1 MADSRDTITIPQ
13 RALPLQRAA
22 VLWPVYLLTDAEA
35 MVAGEPVSLAPLS
48 ALEAGDA
55 GLIESLLPEI
65 RQLAMVLASRRYQE
79 TSPAAA
85 RLSDAADWLAA
96 RILLLGLS
104 HIALPESGLGQLA
117 IANQRLA
124 ALAQELG
131 LAAPRAEALLLV
143 PPPGDASMLMQGW
156 SGIAFENM
164 MAASGAIAR
173 TRMMRVQL
181 RLRAGVWLTRLG
193 L

>member
-1 MADSRDTITIPQ
+1 M
-13 RALPLQRAA
+13 QRAA
-22 VLWPVYLLTDAEA
+22 VLWPVYLLTDGEA

-48 ALEAGDA
+48 ALETGDA

-79 TSPAAA
+79 TSPAAV

-96 RILLLGLS
+96 RILLLGLT
-104 HIALPESGLGQLA
+104 HIALSESGLGQLA

-131 LAAPRAEALLLV
+131 LKAPRAEALLLV
-143 PPPGDASMLMQGW
+143 PSPGTASTLMQGW

-164 MAASGAIAR
+164 MNASSAIER
-173 TRMMRVQL
+173 TRVMRVQL
-181 RLRAGVWLTRLG
+181 RLRAGIWLTRLG